1 MKELIQRLRD
11 EARRVRQMAEGG
23 GEQAALYMT
32 CRDHGAACDA
42 YIASHAAGHASNAA
56 SFAGLVADMEQ
67 AADALEGAARA
78 AKMLRIA
85 ANYVRDNDPDSNVY
99 YDDADCDGHC
109 LADDC
114 ETAAESLEATHDP
127 R

>member
-56 SFAGLVADMEQ
+56 GFAGLVADMEQ
-67 AADALEGAARA
+67 AADALERLSACPHCNGDGWIV
-78 AKMLRIA
+78 KMGKGRM
-85 ANYVRDNDPDSNVY
+85 DCPQ
-99 YDDADCDGHC
+99 CDGTGKS
-109 LADDC
+109 
-114 ETAAESLEATHDP
+114 EVMRHDP
-127 R
+127 